1 MLIEANVILAIAE
14 YLKGN
19 PVVAEA
25 YGERALARWQPEKYR
40 DHIFAYGQEP
50 GIVAMTMLALA
61 RGWQGRL
68 DEALAIADEAERCG
82 REAGHPLTLA
92 YAYAGDGLLYQLV
105 GDVERLERTAAALVA
120 LTSEHALPMWLA
132 WGRIMRG
139 WALFERG
146 AAAEGVAEINMGLAD
161 AEAVQF
167 TVMRIHFLSQLADV
181 FGRLGRVDEA
191 SAMLDDGFA
200 ALEATDERVSEAE
213 LYRSRGLLLA
223 HAGDRRS
230 AEENLRRGIE
240 VAQRQHGL
248 LLELRTATA
257 LARLLAEQN
266 RADEAHILVAHVTA
280 RFDQGRATPIVHGA
294 IALMDALDSAAR

>member
-1 MLIEANVILAIAE
+1 
-14 YLKGN
+14 
-19 PVVAEA
+19 
-25 YGERALARWQPEKYR
+25 
-40 DHIFAYGQEP
+40 
-50 GIVAMTMLALA
+50 
-61 RGWQGRL
+61 
-68 DEALAIADEAERCG
+68 
-82 REAGHPLTLA
+82 
-92 YAYAGDGLLYQLV
+92 
-105 GDVERLERTAAALVA
+105 
-120 LTSEHALPMWLA
+120 
-132 WGRIMRG
+132 
-139 WALFERG
+139 
-146 AAAEGVAEINMGLAD
+146 
-161 AEAVQF
+161 
-167 TVMRIHFLSQLADV
+167 
-181 FGRLGRVDEA
+181 
-191 SAMLDDGFA
+191 MLDDGFA